1 MGVDAFELEVM
12 TLAELRD
19 LKARVDDA
27 IRAQIR
33 AQRLSKERVVT
44 ATEAKPAQTPDDLV
58 RERDAWLSNKQ

>member
-1 MGVDAFELEVM
+1 MGVDAFELEAM

-33 AQRLSKERVVT
+33 AQRLSKERPSADT
-44 ATEAKPAQTPDDLV
+44 AAKPALTPDDLV
-58 RERDAWLSNKQ
+58 RQRDAWLSNKQ